1 MESKNKDGI
10 INSLGELCITS
21 LGKLPE
27 TIGDKKTYT
36 IPEVQLQ
43 KLIETDQP
51 VLIDVMAVFL
61 REDEGFPPTWLVN
74 EPHESLP
81 KSVWL
86 PWTILSASSAA
97 AVS

>member
-36 IPEVQLQ
+36 ITEVQLQ
-43 KLIETDQP
+43 KLIEKVSDKVYNT
-51 VLIDVMAVFL
+51 L
-61 REDEGFPPTWLVN
+61 RKEGLSTKALDLTN
-74 EPHESLP
+74 SI
-81 KSVWL
+81 KD
-86 PWTILSASSAA
+86 TITHFVASNSR
-97 AVS
+97 V